1 MTAVFTEK
9 EKKESYATKKKM
21 LILWFVTF
29 GLYLAILAFMI
40 TVNVIDIVSTR
51 DRRFQMPFMIGSI
64 LLSVL
69 YWSGTLFFFS
79 IKFRLTS
86 KYCKMFSEMKMGL
99 KDRTSGKFIGI
110 DPEIVEKEGVYFYT
124 MVMECAPLRRGDI
137 TQRNVLVERN
147 HTLPL
152 FDRGETV
159 EIITHANILMAY
171 ERKGFPDLET
181 NLGEQK

>member
-21 LILWFVTF
+21 WILWFVTL
-29 GLYLAILAFMI
+29 GVYLAILATMI
-40 TVNVIDIVSTR
+40 TLNVVDIVSSR

-86 KYCKMFSEMKMGL
+86 KYCKIFTEMKRGL
-99 KDRTSGKFIGI
+99 KDRTSGKFVGI

-124 MVMECAPLRRGDI
+124 MVMQCAPLRRGDI

-147 HTLPL
+147 HTLPP
-152 FDRGETV
+152 FAIGETV
-159 EIITHANILMAY
+159 EIVTHANILMAY
-171 ERKGFPDLET
+171 ERKGFPESEIKIEDDE
-181 NLGEQK
+181 

>member
-1 MTAVFTEK
+1 MD
-9 EKKESYATKKKM
+9 
-21 LILWFVTF
+21 
-29 GLYLAILAFMI
+29 YLVGA
-40 TVNVIDIVSTR
+40 VIDNR
-51 DRRFQMPFMIGSI
+51 
-64 LLSVL
+64 
-69 YWSGTLFFFS
+69 Y
-79 IKFRLTS
+79 
-86 KYCKMFSEMKMGL
+86 
-99 KDRTSGKFIGI
+99 
-110 DPEIVEKEGVYFYT
+110 EIVEKEGVYFYT

-152 FDRGETV
+152 FDSGETV